1 MPQPNP
7 QQPKMGTT
15 KQLPVTMRNLEKL
28 EENVMEALVSDIRD
42 CQDPIDQFKLIER
55 YAAFCDARATRLESE
70 KSQG

>member
-1 MPQPNP
+1 
-7 QQPKMGTT
+7 
-15 KQLPVTMRNLEKL
+15 MRNLEKL

>member
-1 MPQPNP
+1 MSQPDT
-7 QQPKMGTT
+7 QQSKMGST
-15 KQLPVTMRNLEKL
+15 KQPPTTMRNLEKL

-70 KSQG
+70 KPQG